1 MTNEN
6 EQSFTLESDAQTR
19 ILELEST
26 LKQWAQEYYEN
37 DAPSVSDAEYDRA
50 YAELVGLNDTYPEL
64 IAADS
69 ILRQVGGATVKSDLA
84 KVPHEIPMLS
94 LGDVFSVT
102 ELTEWMATTQ
112 KHFNNSLAYN
122 AELKIDGL
130 AISLMYVD
138 GKLTQASTRGN
149 GLIGE
154 DVTQNVQQIADI
166 PAELN
171 EPVTIEVRG
180 EVYMPKEAFAT
191 LNAQRENEGL
201 ATFANPRNAAAGSL
215 RQLDA
220 KVTKERGLAAFLYQL
235 VEPQTTLGLQTQTDV
250 IARLHELGLPV
261 NTLSQRVTAD
271 TDELEMYIEQHTS
284 DRDGLPYGIDGIVI
298 KVDDLHQQE
307 ELGSTVKV
315 PRWAIAYKFPP
326 EEAETV
332 VETIEWTVGRTGVV
346 TPTAV
351 MTPVQLA
358 GTTVARASLHN
369 PTYLADKDIRLGD
382 TVYLHKAGDIIP
394 EIRAVNFTKRADDSE
409 PYVVPTHCPE
419 CHEEL
424 VHVDGEV
431 ALRCINPQCPA
442 QMQERLAHFAS
453 RLAMNIDG
461 LGPKIIAQLVANEL
475 VHDVADLYRLS
486 LDQLV
491 TLEKFGET
499 SANNLLEA
507 LAVSKTN
514 SAEKLLFGL
523 GIRNVG
529 AKVAKILLQKFETI
543 PNLMTASAAEIA
555 EIPGIGL
562 VIGDSIEQYFAAT
575 HAQEL
580 IAALDELGLNLAYDA
595 AIVINNDTPLSG
607 KKVVLTGKLTEMT
620 RTEASDWL
628 ESQGA
633 TVAGS
638 VSKKTDLLVAGADA
652 GSKLAK
658 AQDLGIEIWSEQEL
672 KAQMN
677 LAKYGIMV
685 KDIAKIAMS
694 FSMACRRG

>member
-1 MTNEN
+1 MTKEN
-6 EQSFTLESDAQTR
+6 EQSFSNEVDAQNR
-19 ILELEST
+19 VVELENT
-26 LKQWAQEYYEN
+26 LKTWAQEYYER
-37 DAPSVSDAEYDRA
+37 DAPSVTDAEYDKL
-50 YAELVGLNDTYPEL
+50 YAELVALGETFPNL
-64 IAADS
+64 ITDDS
-69 ILRQVGGATVKSDLA
+69 ILKQVGGSAVKEELE

-94 LGDVFSVT
+94 LGDVFSIE
-102 ELTEWMATTQ
+102 ELAEWMATTQ
-112 KHFNNSLAYN
+112 KHFEEPLVYN

-130 AISLMYVD
+130 AISLEYVD
-138 GKLTQASTRGN
+138 GKLVQASTRGN
-149 GLIGE
+149 GSIGE
-154 DVTQNVQQIADI
+154 DVTRNVAEIAGI
-166 PAELN
+166 PSELN
-171 EPVTIEVRG
+171 EPITVEVRG
-180 EVYMPKEAFAT
+180 EVYMPKAAFAA
-191 LNAQRENEGL
+191 LNEQRENDGL

-220 KVTKERGLAAFLYQL
+220 KITKERGLDAFLYQ
-235 VEPQTTLGLQTQTDV
+235 VVDAPNTLGVTTQSGV
-250 IARLHELGLPV
+250 IARLGELGLPV
-261 NTLSQRVTAD
+261 NKLSQLIKNGIDDLTP
-271 TDELEMYIEQHTS
+271 YIENNTS
-284 DRDGLPYGIDGIVI
+284 DRDALPYGIDGIVI
-298 KVDDLHQQE
+298 KVDDIHQQE
-307 ELGSTVKV
+307 ELGNTVKV

-326 EEAETV
+326 EEAETI
-332 VETIEWTVGRTGVV
+332 VEDIEWTVGRTGVV

-358 GTTVARASLHN
+358 GTTVGRASLHN
-369 PTYLADKDIRLGD
+369 PAYLEEKDIRLGD

-394 EIRAVNFTKRADDSE
+394 EIRAVNLNKRPADSV
-409 PYVVPTHCPE
+409 PYEIPTVCPE
-419 CHEEL
+419 CGEPL

-461 LGPKIIAQLVANEL
+461 LGPKIIAQLVAKEL

-486 LDQLV
+486 MDELV
-491 TLEKFGET
+491 TLDKFGET
-499 SANNLLEA
+499 SANNLLQALEA
-507 LAVSKTN
+507 SKSN

-543 PNLMTASAAEIA
+543 QNLMTATAADIA

-562 VIGDSIEQYFAAT
+562 VIGESIEQYFAAS

-580 IAALDELGLNLAYDA
+580 IADLDALGLNLSYISA
-595 AIVINNDTPLSG
+595 VTINRDSPLAG
-607 KKVVLTGKLTEMT
+607 KKIVLTGKLTVLT
-620 RTEASDWL
+620 RTQATEWL

-658 AQDLGIEIWSEQEL
+658 AQDLGIEIWSEQDL
-672 KAQMN
+672 QNQMSE
-677 LAKYGIMV
+677 A
-685 KDIAKIAMS
+685 
-694 FSMACRRG
+694 